1 MFERHDERI
10 TKTRSI
16 DRRRARCAMFLSET
30 LVRVIH
36 ADRVRAIER
45 ATHDRRLIDASH
57 ETGPDAVEAQKAVA
71 TAAGAQARRPGG
83 RVAI

>member
-1 MFERHDERI
+1 
-10 TKTRSI
+10 
-16 DRRRARCAMFLSET
+16 MFLSET

-45 ATHDRRLIDASH
+45 ATHDRRLIDASR
-57 ETGPDAVEAQKAVA
+57 ETGPDAVEPRRLGA
-71 TAAGAQARRPGG
+71 TASGAQARRPGS